1 MRAGSPIF
9 SYQNYMTLYTKL
21 SDALQRFQ
29 NQADCHQKN
38 GPVCAGVCTGRGFS
52 VCDGVFARQRR
63 RGGAFVR
70 GSLSSGRGRMAFFS
84 RGTVS
89 GESCP
94 VRMLCGNVREGTGPE
109 SGRKRKRTR
118 KLFSQVLEICGAA
131 GEIRTP
137 GLQVRSLLLYPAELQ
152 PHPEKR
158 SIPSWISSQA
168 FFAPF
173 FLFSVSRWRKFG
185 GGAGTSASIGWPL
198 S

>member
-1 MRAGSPIF
+1 MCRRLHRAGLF
-9 SYQNYMTLYTKL
+9 RLRW
-21 SDALQRFQ
+21 RFRETAAQ
-29 NQADCHQKN
+29 
-38 GPVCAGVCTGRGFS
+38 GRR
-52 VCDGVFARQRR
+52 VRQRQ
-63 RGGAFVR
+63 ACPQAVDAW
-70 GSLSSGRGRMAFFS
+70 LSSVA
-84 RGTVS
+84 
-89 GESCP
+89 EPCP
-94 VRMLCGNVREGTGPE
+94 VNRARCGCSAETSEKIPGPE

-173 FLFSVSRWRKFG
+173 FLFSVFRWRKFG

>member
-1 MRAGSPIF
+1 M
-9 SYQNYMTLYTKL
+9 
-21 SDALQRFQ
+21 
-29 NQADCHQKN
+29 QA
-38 GPVCAGVCTGRGFS
+38 
-52 VCDGVFARQRR
+52 FAQ
-63 RGGAFVR
+63 GGAFPFAMAFSRDSGAGAARSPEAACPQAVDAW
-70 GSLSSGRGRMAFFS
+70 LSSVA
-84 RGTVS
+84 
-89 GESCP
+89 EPCP
-94 VRMLCGNVREGTGPE
+94 VNRARCGCSAETSEKIPVPE

-173 FLFSVSRWRKFG
+173 FLFSVFRWRKFG